1 MGRNIVQGLK
11 FNKVKD
17 TEVDGN
23 KLALALEEAY
33 LMQRRPAKFTK
44 KKTFS
49 PSSIGYGNATC
60 ARYWYLAFD
69 GAVFEDDNDALGIAN
84 MSYGTQAHT
93 RIEKL
98 FEDAGLLIDKEIEI
112 KLSDPPIRGYMDVMI
127 KWDGE
132 EVPGEIKTTRGE
144 MFAMRQASMKP
155 PAYNLYQILIYMK
168 ATEKKNGFLL
178 YENKNDQSF
187 LVIPITMDEKNEKIL
202 QDAFDWLR
210 TTRKAWEDQQL
221 PNRPVPTKRNKICK
235 SCPVR
240 NTCWDTLPEGENII
254 PLMEV
259 AKP

>member
-17 TEVDGN
+17 TEVDGH

-44 KKTFS
+44 KQTFS

-98 FEDAGLLIDKEIEI
+98 FKDAGLLIDQEIEI

-127 KWDGE
+127 KWDGQ

-168 ATEKKNGFLL
+168 ATKKKNGFLL

-187 LVIPITMDEKNEKIL
+187 LVIPVTMDDKNEKIL
-202 QDAFDWLR
+202 EDAFTWLR

-240 NTCWDTLPEGENII
+240 NTCWDDLPEGENII

>member
-132 EVPGEIKTTRGE
+132 EVPGKSRPPV
-144 MFAMRQASMKP
+144 AKCLPCAKP
-155 PAYNLYQILIYMK
+155 P
-168 ATEKKNGFLL
+168 
-178 YENKNDQSF
+178 
-187 LVIPITMDEKNEKIL
+187 
-202 QDAFDWLR
+202 
-210 TTRKAWEDQQL
+210 
-221 PNRPVPTKRNKICK
+221 
-235 SCPVR
+235 
-240 NTCWDTLPEGENII
+240 
-254 PLMEV
+254 
-259 AKP
+259 